1 MNELPL
7 VDEGRRVPLWLACK
21 VSFRSDAF
29 GWLRHFLL
37 RRFINAFVGRLCIG
51 VNQSHDRSDGNAAQ
65 QSTNV
70 RMLSGCA
77 GSDPGWPLAP
87 PLGT

>member
-1 MNELPL
+1 
-7 VDEGRRVPLWLACK
+7 
-21 VSFRSDAF
+21 
-29 GWLRHFLL
+29 L